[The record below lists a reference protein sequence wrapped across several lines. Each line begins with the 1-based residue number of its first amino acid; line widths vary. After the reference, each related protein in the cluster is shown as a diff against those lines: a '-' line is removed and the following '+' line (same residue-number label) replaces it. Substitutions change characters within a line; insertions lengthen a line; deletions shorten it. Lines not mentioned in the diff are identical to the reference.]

1 MKIVKL
7 DAIDSTNDYLKGLL
21 RKHNAEDFTVVT
33 AELQTKGKGQRGS
46 TWTSEKGKNIIMS
59 LLVKD
64 FVKGTYSIFD
74 INIVA
79 SLAVVNALQSFK
91 IPKLAIKWPNDILSD
106 NKKIGGILVEN
117 IFKGDNAIDS
127 IVGIGLNV
135 NQTAFESL
143 PQASSLSLILNHSL
157 DKDKLLLQI
166 ASSIEE
172 TVKSW
177 EENAEQLRETYIALL
192 FRKDMPTV
200 FQISENSFFNG
211 TIRGI
216 TCVGRL
222 EIEDQNGT
230 LLNFD
235 VKEVKMMF

>member
-1 MKIVKL
+1 MNIVKL

-177 EENAEQLRETYIALL
+177 EDNAEELRETYIALL

>member
-33 AELQTKGKGQRGS
+33 AELQTKGKGQRGA

-79 SLAVVNALQSFK
+79 SLAVYRALQSLK
-91 IPKLAIKWPNDILSD
+91 IPKLAIKWPNDILFSG
-106 NKKIGGILVEN
+106 NVWACILVEN
-117 IFKGDNAIDS
+117 KFKGNNAIDS

-135 NQTAFESL
+135 NQTAFETL
-143 PQASSLSLILNHSL
+143 PQASSLALILNHSL

-211 TIRGI
+211 TSRGL

-222 EIEDQNGT
+222 EIEDENGN
-230 LLNFD
+230 LLDFD
-235 VKEVKMMF
+235 IKEVKMIF

>member
-21 RKHNAEDFTVVT
+21 RKHNAEDFTMVT

-64 FVKGTYSIFD
+64 FVKGTYSLFD

-79 SLAVVNALQSFK
+79 SLAVYSALQSLK
-91 IPKLAIKWPNDILSD
+91 IPKLAIKWPNDIMSD

-135 NQTAFESL
+135 NQKAFATL

-177 EENAEQLRETYIALL
+177 EENAEQFRETYIAVL

-222 EIEDQNGT
+222 EIEDENGN
-230 LLNFD
+230 LLDFD
-235 VKEVKMMF
+235 IKEVKMIF

>member
-1 MKIVKL
+1 
-7 DAIDSTNDYLKGLL
+7 
-21 RKHNAEDFTVVT
+21 
-33 AELQTKGKGQRGS
+33 
-46 TWTSEKGKNIIMS
+46 MS
-59 LLVKD
+59 VLVKD
-64 FVKGTYSIFD
+64 FVEGSNPLFD

-79 SLAVVNALQSFK
+79 SLAVFNALQRFK
-91 IPKLAIKWPNDILSD
+91 IPKLAIKWPNDIMSD

-143 PQASSLSLILNHSL
+143 PQASSLALILNHSL

-222 EIEDQNGT
+222 EIEDENGT

-235 VKEVKMMF
+235 VKEVKMIFYALC

>member
-1 MKIVKL
+1 MNIVKL

-91 IPKLAIKWPNDILSD
+91 IPKLAIKWPNDIMSD

-143 PQASSLSLILNHSL
+143 PQASSLSLIVNHSI

-177 EENAEQLRETYIALL
+177 EDKAEQLRRTYIDLL

-200 FQISENSFFNG
+200 FQISENSSLIG

-216 TCVGRL
+216 TWLGRL
-222 EIEDQNGT
+222 EIEDKNGH

-235 VKEVKMMF
+235 VKEVKMIF

>member
-21 RKHNAEDFTVVT
+21 RKQTAEDFTMVT

-46 TWTSEKGKNIIMS
+46 SWTSEKGKNIIMS
-59 LLVKD
+59 VLVKD
-64 FVKGTYSIFD
+64 FVKGSNTLFD

-79 SLAVVNALQSFK
+79 SLAVFRALQSFK
-91 IPKLAIKWPNDILSD
+91 IPKLAIKWPNDIMSD

-117 IFKGDNAIDS
+117 IFKSYNSIDS

-143 PQASSLSLILNHSL
+143 PQASSLAVILNHSL
-157 DKDKLLLQI
+157 DKDIILLQI
-166 ASSIEE
+166 AGNIEE
-172 TVKSW
+172 TIKSW
-177 EENAEQLRETYIALL
+177 EDKAEQLRETYIGLL
-192 FRKDMPTV
+192 FRKDMPSV
-200 FQISENSFFNG
+200 FQISENSSFNG

-216 TCVGRL
+216 TWFGRL
-222 EIEDQNGT
+222 EIEDENGN
-230 LLNFD
+230 LLDFD
-235 VKEVKMMF
+235 IKEVKMIF

>member
-1 MKIVKL
+1 MNIVKL

-21 RKHNAEDFTVVT
+21 RKHIAEDFTVVT

-64 FVKGTYSIFD
+64 FVKGTCSLFD

-79 SLAVVNALQSFK
+79 SLAVYRALQSLK
-91 IPKLAIKWPNDILSD
+91 IPKLAIKWPNDIMSD

-177 EENAEQLRETYIALL
+177 EDNAEQLRETYIDLL

-200 FQISENSFFNG
+200 FEISENSSFCG

-216 TCVGRL
+216 TWSGRL
-222 EIEDQNGT
+222 EIEDENGQ

-235 VKEVKMMF
+235 VKEVKMIF